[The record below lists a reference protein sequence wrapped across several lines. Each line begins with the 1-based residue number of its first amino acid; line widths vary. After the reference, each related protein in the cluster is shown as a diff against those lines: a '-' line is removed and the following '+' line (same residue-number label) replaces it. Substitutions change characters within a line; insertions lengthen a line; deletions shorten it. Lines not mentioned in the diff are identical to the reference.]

1 MGEIP
6 EKPKAREDLVIVKQE
21 DGEGDYYVLKDPVS
35 GRYFRIEEEE
45 RKVIGLLDG
54 SRTPEDVL
62 SAVKADLDVDLEEI
76 EDFVRVLDD
85 HFFLESRR
93 PEAPSRP
100 VAQGSS
106 IFNFR
111 VRLVNPERV
120 VDVLA
125 RYLGFAVSAPAL
137 LLALSLILLA
147 IYLTVSEPG
156 VFREQA
162 ALMKQ
167 PLSILLLYAVASVLM
182 TLHELGHA
190 IACRKFKGRVREM
203 GFLLLYFIPCFYTDV
218 SDIYLMKSR
227 SQRMAVIL
235 AGPLTELTLW
245 SVFTIAYVCHPRG
258 GALSTFFF
266 LAMLASGAKS
276 LLMNFNP
283 FIKMDGYYLLEE
295 LLGVVNL
302 MERSGAR
309 LARAASRG
317 RPGGDAGAGD
327 ERRASS
333 REERIFLAYA
343 VASLLYVVL
352 LLAASAFAAALF
364 FRRYVG
370 PWAYALFGTAAALLM
385 FLHLRK
391 LFKGR
396 RTGRGERSGAA

>member
-21 DGEGDYYVLKDPVS
+21 DGEGEYYVLKDPVS
-35 GRYFRIEEEE
+35 GRYFRVEEEE
-45 RKVIGLLDG
+45 RTIIGLLDG
-54 SRTPEDVL
+54 SRTPGDVL
-62 SAVKADLDVDLEEI
+62 SAVKADLDIDLEEI
-76 EDFVRVLDD
+76 EDFVRILDD

-93 PEAPSRP
+93 PEAPSQRI
-100 VAQGSS
+100 AQGSS
-106 IFNFR
+106 IFNLR

-120 VDVLA
+120 VDILV
-125 RYLGFAVSAPAL
+125 RYLGFVVSVPAFF
-137 LLALSLILLA
+137 LALSLILLA

-162 ALMKQ
+162 ALM
-167 PLSILLLYAVASVLM
+167 

-190 IACRKFKGRVREM
+190 VACRKFKGRVREM

-317 RPGGDAGAGD
+317 RGGGDASAGD
-327 ERRASS
+327 ERPASP
-333 REERIFLAYA
+333 RDERILLAYA
-343 VASLLYVVL
+343 VASLLYVVS

-385 FLHLRK
+385 FLHLRR
-391 LFKGR
+391 LLKGR